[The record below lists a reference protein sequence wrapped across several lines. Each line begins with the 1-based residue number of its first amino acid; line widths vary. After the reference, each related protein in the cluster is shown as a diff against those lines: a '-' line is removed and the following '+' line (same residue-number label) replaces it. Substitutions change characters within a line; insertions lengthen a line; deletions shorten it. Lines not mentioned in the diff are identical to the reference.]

1 MMDEEA
7 LFLKN
12 EYSLC
17 ADIDRHLSI
26 ASRNHMLLNAEYRKA
41 KLERHAVNMWTTI
54 VKSHTTTSNALMNK
68 IKARNLIE
76 CCKQNGRHIEAYC
89 IEYLEKIEEAKLL
102 GDKSD
107 EEELAL
113 KFLLHLDPTYSEKV
127 QKLVN
132 DDGLPKTVAN
142 AQLKA
147 IAWSETKALVEPEM
161 GIKSK
166 AETPLESVANFA
178 NNKNKN
184 FKNNKKQNGNNHN
197 NSASSETKSDHNNK
211 NNYNKKYNNNST
223 NNNNNSTNNKSANNN
238 NIVLITTIVLIIV
251 LITTTIVLI
260 IAQIIT
266 TIVIITT
273 T

>member
-1 MMDEEA
+1 MYAEYEHQINGAALATGERPTFEPTQDIINTINDKHATVFLRKAAEMKYKQMMDDEA

-17 ADIDRHLSI
+17 ADIDRHLSV

-102 GDKSD
+102 GDKPD

-113 KFLLHLDPTYSEKV
+113 KFLLHLDPTYS
-127 QKLVN
+127 
-132 DDGLPKTVAN
+132 
-142 AQLKA
+142 
-147 IAWSETKALVEPEM
+147 
-161 GIKSK
+161 
-166 AETPLESVANFA
+166 
-178 NNKNKN
+178 
-184 FKNNKKQNGNNHN
+184 
-197 NSASSETKSDHNNK
+197 
-211 NNYNKKYNNNST
+211 
-223 NNNNNSTNNKSANNN
+223 
-238 NIVLITTIVLIIV
+238 
-251 LITTTIVLI
+251 
-260 IAQIIT
+260 
-266 TIVIITT
+266 
-273 T
+273 